1 MFSAYAHTAWPD
13 RVLFFVEGVQ
23 VGSAPTVPAV
33 LEDVRAARAAKRD
46 RRIAAEL
53 LTRLTPR
60 VTRVVAK
67 LAGTG
72 AEFHDHV
79 QVCLLEVL
87 KALPSFNGR
96 SSLETWA
103 SAVTFRVLMRQLKRK
118 RRRER
123 TVVVDSET
131 EPRDDRTPAQVVER
145 ARLLERL
152 SRHLDR
158 LSEERRSA
166 LLLRVGLGHSVAEV
180 AEITGAPH
188 NTVRDRLRV
197 GLRELR
203 ASMAGD
209 SSLIALLAEDA

>member
-1 MFSAYAHTAWPD
+1 MLRVGLGPTA
-13 RVLFFVEGVQ
+13 
-23 VGSAPTVPAV
+23 
-33 LEDVRAARAAKRD
+33 LEDVRAARAATRD
-46 RRIAAEL
+46 RQVATAL
-53 LTRLTPR
+53 LTRLEPR
-60 VTRVVAK
+60 VSRVVAK
-67 LAGTG
+67 LAGQG
-72 AEFHDHV
+72 AEFHDYV

-87 KALPSFNGR
+87 KALPSFNGS

-103 SAVTFRVLMRQLKRK
+103 SAVTFRTLMRQLKRQ

-123 TVVVDSET
+123 TVLVDSEAT
-131 EPRDDRTPAQVVER
+131 LRDDGTPAHALER
-145 ARLLERL
+145 ARLLQRL
-152 SRHLDR
+152 SQHLDR
-158 LSEERRSA
+158 LPEERRSA

-209 SSLIALLAEDA
+209 TNLIALLTEDAS